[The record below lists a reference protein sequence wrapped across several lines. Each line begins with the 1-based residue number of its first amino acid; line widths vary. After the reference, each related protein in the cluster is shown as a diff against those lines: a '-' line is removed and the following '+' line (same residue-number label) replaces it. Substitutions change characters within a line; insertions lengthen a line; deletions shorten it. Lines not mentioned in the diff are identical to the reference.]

1 MTEENKDKK
10 TIVDGI
16 LDHLNSEAEPDQ
28 EEPKGLND
36 EEMDKFKKELTDLF
50 TSIDWDKLAEDEE
63 DEEEE

>member
-1 MTEENKDKK
+1 MTEENKNKK

-28 EEPKGLND
+28 KEPEGLSD